1 MCASAP
7 EPSAVG
13 RLALPVRATL
23 AVMLAAPLVFLA
35 IAALG
40 GRAGAG
46 GAGAGIPGAAAADTT
61 RPALS
66 RQCEQVYAA
75 WDCTVSWT
83 TPPGLRPAPE
93 QYRLLYSIG
102 GGPAVRP
109 STAFPADNRRHR
121 ITGIPPDSTVSVT
134 VYPEA
139 PVPGLGTPAPYTL
152 RAHRSQLRFTTGP
165 VEAAADQVEL
175 GRAPLEIECQ
185 RGGVGTDDAANFRCT
200 LTAGF
205 PAVLPATT
213 SVQYELWYS
222 VGDGDPAKHGVQ
234 TAVTFPG
241 AGNSA
246 VPAAGRVSWDIP
258 EQDSVTNLDTVE
270 IGPEV
275 TVAARVA
282 VSVSGAENA
291 GLGSRQLVHRTPA
304 VHGGPDE

>member
-1 MCASAP
+1 M
-7 EPSAVG
+7 
-13 RLALPVRATL
+13 PVRATL

-61 RPALS
+61 RPAIS
-66 RQCEQVYAA
+66 RRCEQVYAA
-75 WDCTVSWT
+75 WDCAVSWT
-83 TPPGLRPAPE
+83 TPPDLRPAPG

-109 STAFPADNRRHR
+109 STAFPADNRRHL
-121 ITGIPPDSTVSVT
+121 ITGIPPGSTVSVT

-139 PVPGLGTPAPYTL
+139 PAPGLATPAAYTL

-165 VEAAADQVEL
+165 VERAADRVEL
-175 GRAPLEIECQ
+175 GRVPLEIECR

-205 PAVLPATT
+205 PAVLPTAT

-246 VPAAGRVSWDIP
+246 VPANRPRLLGH
-258 EQDSVTNLDTVE
+258 
-270 IGPEV
+270 
-275 TVAARVA
+275 
-282 VSVSGAENA
+282 SGAGLQRGGHRRDRPRSHRRRPGRGERQRRRERGTREQAA
-291 GLGSRQLVHRTPA
+291 GPPHP
-304 VHGGPDE
+304 GGPRWAR